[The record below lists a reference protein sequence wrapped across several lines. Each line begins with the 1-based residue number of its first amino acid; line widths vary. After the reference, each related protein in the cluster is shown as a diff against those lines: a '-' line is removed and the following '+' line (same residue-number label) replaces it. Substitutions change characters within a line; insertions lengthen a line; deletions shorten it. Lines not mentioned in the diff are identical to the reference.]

1 MYNKL
6 LICRVGKKQFFFVI
20 NRKKTDFSFKQ
31 FFFGF
36 YVFYVF
42 FSVCIFLCERTN
54 LCFVIPH
61 VLFPKYELNNGFRAN
76 KFLKCDK
83 KAE

>member
-1 MYNKL
+1 MQGWQKTGFFRNKP
-6 LICRVGKKQFFFVI
+6 
-20 NRKKTDFSFKQ
+20 KKTDFSFKP

-42 FSVCIFLCERTN
+42 FSVCIFLFERTN
-54 LCFVIPH
+54 LCFIIPH